1 MGRRYPGVP
10 ARRSLDSRIAH
21 SAASCSPRDT
31 TQVCRDA
38 QAAMAT
44 VALLDSPKQAAAL
57 DEPPRTPMRWVIL
70 LSFSLATACNGLMYA
85 TEAAVEVPA
94 ESFYGIEEKDV
105 LVLSNIFYCG
115 FIPLVFPAIWLL
127 STRHGLQ
134 IAVVG
139 GGIALAVGAGVRC
152 LANEP
157 TKESFEWMWAG
168 TGILSISTPL
178 LLGCITQVAANW
190 FPHEERAVATSIGVL
205 SAQGGMMVSYIL
217 PAIFVPSASSS
228 ANQAGSMDSG
238 SGSGDVHESNVTLKH
253 ELVSYAVAQFII
265 CAVSAVLGLL
275 FFRTRPRSVKTATA
289 PIAYGGG
296 GSINPTL
303 PEPSLQDEGGLF
315 DNLRLCYSNPHFWV
329 LSVVFGV
336 TAPIYWTLGNLIDG
350 AMIHKGSGWT
360 ETQVYTCGT
369 LLQGASLPGFLFG
382 GWIVDRLVDR
392 HRAVVN
398 VSLALATASL
408 ICYSAAL
415 AAAAKVNGTPSPALY
430 AAVLASTAATGFFFG
445 MFQPPAL
452 ELAAECT
459 YPASEA
465 ASCSILYLNCQIA
478 GIGLIYLADALTAP
492 NGATGKVN
500 IAMSG
505 IQIGMLLLQ
514 VVFFRG
520 ELRRTSDRKTSA

>member
-1 MGRRYPGVP
+1 MGKFDNVEVRRGLLRAEAVRRTGSATALPIEPGEVG
-10 ARRSLDSRIAH
+10 REEM
-21 SAASCSPRDT
+21 
-31 TQVCRDA
+31 DA
-38 QAAMAT
+38 
-44 VALLDSPKQAAAL
+44 ALLEARQAAAV
-57 DEPPRTPMRWVIL
+57 DEPPRTPMRWLIL

-94 ESFYGIEEKDV
+94 ESFYGIEEQDV
-105 LVLSNIFYCG
+105 LVLTDIFYAG

-139 GGIALAVGAGVRC
+139 GGVALAAGAGVRC
-152 LANEP
+152 LAKEP

-205 SAQGGMMVSYIL
+205 SAQAGMMVSYIL

-228 ANQAGSMDSG
+228 ANQTGSNAG
-238 SGSGDVHESNVTLKH
+238 SGSGDVHESNVTLKD

-265 CAVSAVLGLL
+265 CVVSAVIGLL
-275 FFRTRPRSVKTATA
+275 FFRTRPRSNRGTA
-289 PIAYGGG
+289 PMYGGG

-303 PEPSLQDEGGLF
+303 PEPSLQEEGDLF
-315 DNLRLCYSNPHFWV
+315 NNLRLCYSNPHFWV

-336 TAPIYWTLGNLIDG
+336 TAPIYWTMGQLIDG

-415 AAAAKVNGTPSPALY
+415 AAAAKVNGAPSPALY
-430 AAVLASTAATGFFFG
+430 AAVLASTAASGFFFG

-478 GIGLIYLADALTAP
+478 GIGLIYLADALTAAD
-492 NGATGKVN
+492 GATGKVN
-500 IAMSG
+500 IAMSA
-505 IQIGMLLLQ
+505 IQIGVLLLQ

-520 ELRRTSDRKTSA
+520 ELQRTSDRKT